1 MHNFDSGLDQHQVA
15 ASCQVDCIDQNR
27 NIPGSN
33 QLQILEQR
41 NPSMKSKLW
50 NPWTATELKT
60 RWKIIDSVRLGL
72 L

>member
-33 QLQILEQR
+33 QLQILE
-41 NPSMKSKLW
+41 
-50 NPWTATELKT
+50 
-60 RWKIIDSVRLGL
+60 
-72 L
+72 